1 MKISLPISKSI
12 ANRILLLQAIHG
24 DPLMRVSAD
33 MPDDVLVLH
42 DALQK
47 IRELYGTPAQY
58 ASSPSPSPCGEGR
71 GGVIPLKNCATALR
85 FLQVHIAK
93 CYPGAPIT
101 LTGDPRLME
110 RDGAPTTQTTSAR
123 ILHGEPIPV
132 SPDESPYI
140 TMSRRIR
147 ESYLSPLRGE
157 PERGL
162 LLEACWSSA
171 SYWYEYVAIHGGE
184 LLLEGLKPDSL
195 QGDRIVA
202 DLYAKYFGVQTTF
215 TPDGARISKT
225 PSLFSPPPEGR
236 VRVGFSNCPDLYPAI
251 ALTCER
257 LGMTLDASGT
267 ERLRYKES
275 DRIEAVRL
283 HEVRNDHRMAMALM
297 AADFPVSKDEQ
308 QCIAKSYPRFVEFF
322 DQITTVE
329 RRSNDGRTTVEAD
342 VSTPLLTHITP
353 RRGINDDN
361 LGKKHALSKLIHA
374 ATTEYVWL
382 HDDDVIW
389 PKAANNQ
396 SSIFSSP
403 IMGGLRGAPDL
414 IILPLR
420 MVSSPIMGGLRG
432 APDLIILPLR
442 MVSPSLEGRVGV
454 GLSLQII
461 EYTAIQELTMRTAK
475 RGHAVMC
482 SGANLIVR
490 REAWLECEPDLH
502 PEVPSGDDMFLLEA
516 MKKRGMKIAVIDE
529 PDYTAVV
536 RPAPTWRAF
545 FRQRMRWA
553 GKAPKYTDPDII
565 RCGALIVAANLLQ
578 LLCPLIILVKFPIEY
593 SLIRQRQMREQKSQ
607 FSILNSQFSNL
618 NSQFSI
624 LKSQFS
630 ILNSQF
636 STLNSQF
643 SIHNSPTLTSSS
655 FPSAWRQFSILN
667 SQFSIHKSQFSIL
680 FIALLLE
687 ILYPF
692 YILISLL
699 GGLFRQ
705 KKW

>member
-1 MKISLPISKSI
+1 MDHIKLPISKSI

-47 IRELYGTPAQY
+47 IRELYGTPAEWHF
-58 ASSPSPSPCGEGR
+58 SPSLEGR
-71 GGVIPLKNCATALR
+71 VGVGLYLKNCGTALR
-85 FLQVHIAK
+85 FLQVHIAE

-162 LLEACWSSA
+162 LLESCWSSA

-202 DLYAKYFGVQTTF
+202 DLYATHFGVQTTF
-215 TPDGARISKT
+215 TPEGARIAKT

-257 LGMTLDASGT
+257 LGMTLNASGT
-267 ERLRYKES
+267 ERLRFKES
-275 DRIEAVRL
+275 DRLEAVRL

-297 AADFPVSKDEQ
+297 AADFPVAKDEQ

-329 RRSNDGRTTVEAD
+329 RRSNDGQTTVKAN
-342 VSTPLLTHITP
+342 VTTPTITHITP

-382 HDDDVIW
+382 HDDDVVL
-389 PKAANNQ
+389 PPAAVKGQ
-396 SSIFSSP
+396 SDKVPSTKDLF
-403 IMGGLRGAPDL
+403 GEADL
-414 IILPLR
+414 IILPLK
-420 MVSSPIMGGLRG
+420 MESTSLPLQGGVGGGL
-432 APDLIILPLR
+432 
-442 MVSPSLEGRVGV
+442 
-454 GLSLQII
+454 QIA

-490 REAWLECEPDLH
+490 REAWLACEPDLH
-502 PEVPSGDDMFLLEA
+502 PEIPSGDDMFLLEA

-607 FSILNSQFSNL
+607 ISNLKSQISNHNSQFTIL
-618 NSQFSI
+618 N
-624 LKSQFS
+624 SQFS
-630 ILNSQF
+630 ILNSQ
-636 STLNSQF
+636 
-643 SIHNSPTLTSSS
+643 I
-655 FPSAWRQFSILN
+655 SILN
-667 SQFSIHKSQFSIL
+667 SQFSILS
-680 FIALLLE
+680 IALLLE

>member
-1 MKISLPISKSI
+1 
-12 ANRILLLQAIHG
+12 
-24 DPLMRVSAD
+24 MRVSSD

-47 IRELYGTPAQY
+47 IRDLYGTPAEWHF
-58 ASSPSPSPCGEGR
+58 SPSLEGR
-71 GGVIPLKNCATALR
+71 EGVGIYLKNCGTALR

-110 RDGAPTTQTTSAR
+110 RDGAPTTQTTSAL

-132 SPDESPYI
+132 TENESPYI

-215 TPDGARISKT
+215 TPEGARIAKT

-283 HEVRNDHRMAMALM
+283 HEVRNDHRMVMALM
-297 AADFPVSKDEQ
+297 AADFPVAKDEQ
-308 QCIAKSYPRFVEFF
+308 QCIAKSYPLFTEIFT
-322 DQITTVE
+322 QITTVE
-329 RRSNDGRTTVEAD
+329 RRSNDGRTTVKAN
-342 VSTPLLTHITP
+342 VTTPTITHITP

-361 LGKKHALSKLIHA
+361 LGKKHALSKLIRA
-374 ATTEYVWL
+374 AQTEYVWL
-382 HDDDVIW
+382 HDDDVVW
-389 PKAANNQ
+389 PPAAKKPNLTFPKGKEH
-396 SSIFSSP
+396 S
-403 IMGGLRGAPDL
+403 ADL
-414 IILPLR
+414 YILPL
-420 MVSSPIMGGLRG
+420 MMESS
-432 APDLIILPLR
+432 LPL
-442 MVSPSLEGRVGV
+442 GRDGV
-454 GLSLQII
+454 GSLLQIA
-461 EYTAIQELTMRTAK
+461 EYAAIQELTMRTAK
-475 RGHAVMC
+475 AGRAVMC

-490 REAWLECEPDLH
+490 REAWLECEGDLH
-502 PEVPSGDDMFLLEA
+502 PEIPSGDDMFLLEA
-516 MKKRGMKIAVIDE
+516 MKRRGMKIAVIDE

-536 RPAPTWRAF
+536 RPAPTWRALW
-545 FRQRMRWA
+545 RQRMRWA
-553 GKAPKYTDPDII
+553 GKAPKYTDKDII
-565 RCGALIVAANLLQ
+565 RCGALVAAANMLQ
-578 LLCPLIILVKFPIEY
+578 LLCPLVILIKFPIEY
-593 SLIRQRQMREQKSQ
+593 SLIRRRQMREQSP
-607 FSILNSQFSNL
+607 ISNH
-618 NSQFSI
+618 Q
-624 LKSQFS
+624 
-630 ILNSQF
+630 
-636 STLNSQF
+636 
-643 SIHNSPTLTSSS
+643 SPITNI
-655 FPSAWRQFSILN
+655 FV
-667 SQFSIHKSQFSIL
+667 
-680 FIALLLE
+680 ALLLE
-687 ILYPF
+687 IVYPF
-692 YILISLL
+692 YMLISLV
-699 GGLFRQ
+699 GGLLRG
-705 KKW
+705 KRW